1 MIERVSPSAQRTPRR
16 SAEARRREIADAAL
30 RVIAAEGLGH
40 FTALA
45 IAREVGLTDGA
56 LFRHFPTKDAIVDA
70 AIDRV
75 EELLFEGFPPTA
87 EDPVARLRAFFTRRV
102 DVIRAHPA
110 ISRLVASDELARAG
124 SARGVARVASFRR
137 RSTGFVSACLA
148 EAEARG
154 LLAPG
159 VGAAEGTVVVV
170 GALLALAHSP
180 VAPEREAVA
189 ALAPRVWSALE
200 TFLRGPE
207 QRPRSAGPRPPRR
220 AGRHPRP
227 GGTP

>member
-1 MIERVSPSAQRTPRR
+1 MSQAQRTPRR
-16 SAEARRREIADAAL
+16 SGEARRREIADAAL

-56 LFRHFPTKDAIVDA
+56 LFRHFPTKEAIVDA

-87 EDPVARLRAFFTRRV
+87 GDPIDRLRAFFSRRV
-102 DVIRAHPA
+102 EVIREHPA

-124 SARGVARVASFRR
+124 SARGVARIASFRR
-137 RSTGFVSACLA
+137 RSTGFVSACLR
-148 EAEARG
+148 EAEGGG

-159 VGAAEGTVVVV
+159 VGAEEGAVVVI

-180 VAPEREAVA
+180 VAPPREASA
-189 ALAPRVWSALE
+189 AVAPRVWGALE
-200 TFLRGPE
+200 TFLRGAE
-207 QRPRSAGPRPPRR
+207 RRPRSAGRRPPRR